1 MNNEVAQQSAPSPL
15 SDPGLTRIGQF
26 AQRFRVIFGS
36 FAIGRLATW
45 ELIAYGS
52 LLVAAAAMRLWDLG
66 HRAVHHDES
75 LHSFYSWQL
84 SEGQGFTHDPLM
96 HGPLQFELNAA
107 IFLIFGDSDYTSRL
121 LYAVAGTVLV
131 ALPFFFRDRLGRLGA
146 LFTSVLLAF
155 SPALLYFSRFSRNDI
170 LMAVWALGLV
180 ICMWR
185 YIDEGKNR
193 YIYFAAGLLAL
204 AFASK
209 ETSYLITAMLG
220 LFLVLWI
227 IVRNVPRIVQKADLR
242 IGETKTVNAVGSLV
256 AASLS
261 QWTSLSALR
270 GPTAFLLILITL
282 TLPMWSAAIGI
293 FQDTALLS
301 WSNLTFVTEDGGSE
315 VGSPS
320 GGAILI
326 ASLIMITLMG
336 VSVAIGFIWNQ
347 NVWLIAA
354 GVFYC
359 IWVLSYSTFFTNLG
373 GIESGMWRGLGYW
386 IAQQDVARGNQPWY
400 YYFVITPL
408 YEFLPLALA
417 VAATLY
423 YWVKRRADAFTL
435 FLLYWCGMTLLL
447 FTIASEKMPWLLVNI
462 TLPLIVLGGKFLG
475 DLASGIDWRK
485 VISPEGALVILSVP
499 LLMAAIYV
507 LALAGTEDDGNGIVV
522 ASVAG
527 ASVVALVALGV
538 YMARRIGTAQL
549 AKIATIPAVVVLL
562 LLTVRASTTAAYNHG
577 DVPVEML
584 VYTQTSPDI
593 RSLADE
599 FRRAD
604 GYDGEDNGIAIDVD
618 DTSGFTWPW
627 AWYLRDS
634 TRYYANY
641 RNIDGET
648 LADRSPTAEA
658 LLVHSSNQEEAAP
671 SLQGIYTDGQR
682 IRHRWWF
689 PESTYRNLTFD
700 RIVSGLIDREAWRAV
715 MDYWLFREGVRHNIG
730 SEDAYIYFSPDFP
743 QNFRPIASTE

>member
-1 MNNEVAQQSAPSPL
+1 MNNEVAQQSAPSPI
-15 SDPGLTRIGQF
+15 SEQGLTGIGKF
-26 AQRFRVIFGS
+26 AQRFKAFFGS
-36 FAIGRLATW
+36 YARERLGAW
-45 ELIAYGS
+45 EFVVYGA

-84 SEGQGFTHDPLM
+84 SQGNGFTHDPLM

-146 LFTSVLLAF
+146 LFTSTLLAF

-193 YIYFAAGLLAL
+193 YVYFAAGLLAL

-209 ETSYLITAMLG
+209 ETSYLITALLG

-227 IVRNVPRIVQKADLR
+227 LYRNVPRIVEKADLR
-242 IGETKTVNAVGSLV
+242 IGETKTVSAVGNLF
-256 AASLS
+256 AASLR
-261 QWTSLSALR
+261 QWTSLSTLR
-270 GPTAFLLILITL
+270 GPAAFLLILITL
-282 TLPMWSAAIGI
+282 TLPLWSAAVGI

-301 WSNLTFVTEDGGSE
+301 WSNLTFVTGDGGSE

-326 ASLIMITLMG
+326 ASLIMVIMMG
-336 VSVAIGFIWNQ
+336 MSVAIGFLWDQ
-347 NVWLIAA
+347 KVWLIAA
-354 GVFYC
+354 GIFYW
-359 IWVLSYSTFFTNLG
+359 IWGLSYTTFFTNPG
-373 GIESGMWRGLGYW
+373 GVESGMWRGLGYW

-408 YEFLPLALA
+408 YEFLPMALA
-417 VAATLY
+417 VAAAVY
-423 YWVKRRADAFTL
+423 YRVKRKADAFTL

-485 VISPEGALVILSVP
+485 VISPEGALIVISVP
-499 LLMAAIYV
+499 ALMAAIYV
-507 LALAGTEDDGNGIVV
+507 LALAGTEGDGNGIIV

-527 ASVVALVALGV
+527 ASVIALVALGV
-538 YMARRIGTAQL
+538 YMARRIGIAQT

-593 RSLADE
+593 RTLAHE
-599 FRRAD
+599 FGRAD
-604 GYDGEDNGIAIDVD
+604 GYDGEDNGISIDVD

-641 RNIDGET
+641 KGIDGEA
-648 LADRSPTAEA
+648 LSDRSPTAEA
-658 LLVHSSNQEEAAP
+658 VLVHSSNQEEVAP

-700 RIVSGLIDREAWRAV
+700 RIISGFIDREAWRTV
-715 MDYWLFREGVRHNIG
+715 MDYWLFRDGVRHNIG

-743 QNFRPIASTE
+743 QDFRPVASTE